1 MVCLDRTPEFTALR
15 RKFAPQAPL
24 PEPARTVQPTS
35 ELTGKSS
42 DISVEIDAVR
52 KRLGQLTKLAKG
64 RGIFNDNT
72 SEIEQITMEVKNRIA
87 ELNRNVEVLDASM
100 SGGTAQQRK
109 HASTIVDTLKHR
121 LMELT
126 KDFKDALQTRTKAM
140 QEQDARR
147 SKYSRASPTAYQPIG
162 NYDPELGGPA
172 DGTTRGGSLQQ
183 SFHVQREQGVQGVQK
198 VIGELATMFQKMATM
213 VNEQEEMI
221 QRIDH
226 DVDDSLQNVE
236 RGQNELLKY
245 YHNISS
251 NRPLILKILF
261 ILVFFVIFFIVF
273 IA

>member
-1 MVCLDRTPEFTALR
+1 MVCLDRTAEFSALR

-42 DISVEIDAVR
+42 DISIEIDAVR

-64 RGIFNDNT
+64 RGIFNDKT

-126 KDFKDALQTRTKAM
+126 KDFKDALQSRTKAM

-162 NYDPELGGPA
+162 NYDPELGGVG
-172 DGTTRGGSLQQ
+172 DGGGGGSLQK

-213 VNEQEEMI
+213 VNQQEEMI

-226 DVDDSLQNVE
+226 DVDDSLANVE